1 LDPRSREKNEWIDAG
16 YGRFALENTSAGPF
30 SRRPFQAYRF
40 RAYGGYGAGI
50 SRDLREMRRSS

>member
-1 LDPRSREKNEWIDAG
+1 VKNEWIDAG